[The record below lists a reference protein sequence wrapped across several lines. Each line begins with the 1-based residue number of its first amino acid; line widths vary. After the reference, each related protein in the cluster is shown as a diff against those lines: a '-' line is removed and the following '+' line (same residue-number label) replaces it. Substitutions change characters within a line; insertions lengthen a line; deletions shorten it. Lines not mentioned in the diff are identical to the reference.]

1 MLERVLTVVMCVL
14 LVLATISAA
23 VVISAILPL
32 IRAFLVAWR

>member
-32 IRAFLVAWR
+32 SRAFLVAWQ